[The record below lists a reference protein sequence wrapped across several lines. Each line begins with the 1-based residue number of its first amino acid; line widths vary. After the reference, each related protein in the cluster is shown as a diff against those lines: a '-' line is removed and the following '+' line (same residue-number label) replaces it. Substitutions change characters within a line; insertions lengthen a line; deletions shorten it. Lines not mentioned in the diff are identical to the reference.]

1 MKPRRKLYHIKQ
13 LISFLVLFVVLLI
26 SGVLSYGNLNNF
38 SWDSVFK
45 KASLSNIDRDENS
58 QDLKIHF
65 LDVGKADSAYIKY
78 KNYNILIDAADRE
91 PTDTVCEYLAREGV
105 SKLDLVMVSHPHR
118 DHIGQM
124 DKVIN
129 KFEIGRFVESD
140 IPPNIIPT
148 SVSYEK
154 MLQALV
160 DKNVKVKIAHPNDI
174 FNIEDLK
181 FEILGPMSG
190 HKNLNNN
197 SLVVRMIYKDVSFL
211 FTGDAE
217 SFEESEIIK
226 TNKIIKSDVLKV
238 AHHGSK
244 TSSSVKFLKKVSPKY
259 AVISVDSEQIT
270 AARQVVLDRLKAVGA
285 EIYRTDLHGNI
296 LFLTDGHQINVKT
309 EK

>member
-105 SKLDLVMVSHPHR
+105 SKLDLVIVSHPHR

>member
-13 LISFLVLFVVLLI
+13 LISFLMLFVVLLV
-26 SGVLSYGNLNNF
+26 SGIFSYGNLNNF
-38 SWDSVFK
+38 SWDSVLK
-45 KASLSNIDRDENS
+45 KATLANIDSEGNF
-58 QDLKIHF
+58 QDLKVHF

-140 IPPNIIPT
+140 ISSNIIPT

-160 DKNVKVKIAHPNDI
+160 DKKVKVKIAHPNDV
-174 FNIEDLK
+174 FNLEDLK
-181 FEILGPMSG
+181 FEILGPMSE

-244 TSSSVKFLKKVSPKY
+244 TSSTVKFLKIVSPKY
-259 AVISVDSEQIT
+259 AVISVDSEKIT

-285 EIYRTDLHGNI
+285 EIYRTDLHGDI
-296 LFLTDGHQINVKT
+296 
-309 EK
+309 

>member
-1 MKPRRKLYHIKQ
+1 
-13 LISFLVLFVVLLI
+13 
-26 SGVLSYGNLNNF
+26 
-38 SWDSVFK
+38 
-45 KASLSNIDRDENS
+45 
-58 QDLKIHF
+58 
-65 LDVGKADSAYIKY
+65 
-78 KNYNILIDAADRE
+78 
-91 PTDTVCEYLAREGV
+91 
-105 SKLDLVMVSHPHR
+105 
-118 DHIGQM
+118 
-124 DKVIN
+124 
-129 KFEIGRFVESD
+129 
-140 IPPNIIPT
+140 
-148 SVSYEK
+148 
-154 MLQALV
+154 
-160 DKNVKVKIAHPNDI
+160 
-174 FNIEDLK
+174 
-181 FEILGPMSG
+181 MSG

>member
-105 SKLDLVMVSHPHR
+105 SKLDLVIVSHPHR

-296 LFLTDGHQINVKT
+296 LFLTNGHQIDVKT

>member
-1 MKPRRKLYHIKQ
+1 M
-13 LISFLVLFVVLLI
+13 LFVVLLI

-105 SKLDLVMVSHPHR
+105 SKLDLVIVSHPHR

>member
-13 LISFLVLFVVLLI
+13 LISFLVLFVVLLV

-45 KASLSNIDRDENS
+45 KASLSNIDRDGNS
-58 QDLKIHF
+58 QDLKVHF

-91 PTDTVCEYLAREGV
+91 PTDTICEYLAREGV
-105 SKLDLVMVSHPHR
+105 SKLDLVIVSHPHR

-140 IPPNIIPT
+140 IPPHIIPT

-174 FNIEDLK
+174 FSIEDLK

-217 SFEESEIIK
+217 LFEESEIIK

-244 TSSSVKFLKKVSPKY
+244 TSSSVKFLKRVSPKY

-296 LFLTDGHQINVKT
+296 LFLTNGHQIDVKT